1 MIEGNMWEILLDSWI
16 LFGTCKLYTWEVG
29 VLGCF
34 ILKTICEVSSDFKG
48 ASIRGIS
55 AEHGIG
61 QCKPHYLHL
70 SKAESAM
77 NLMKM
82 LGYAFVMCNQKTGFQ
97 NFVRK
102 WSWLGNMPLQSKI
115 CCTGN
120 IGTLWSRRSDGHQLV
135 LIFHDYSG
143 IPSW

>member
-1 MIEGNMWEILLDSWI
+1 MGDTVGLLRI

-34 ILKTICEVSSDFKG
+34 ILKTICEVSPDFKG
-48 ASIRGIS
+48 ASLRGIS

-97 NFVRK
+97 NFV
-102 WSWLGNMPLQSKI
+102 SGNEVGWGTCHSKAKFAVLAILALFDPGDLMDI
-115 CCTGN
+115 C
-120 IGTLWSRRSDGHQLV
+120 
-135 LIFHDYSG
+135 
-143 IPSW
+143 